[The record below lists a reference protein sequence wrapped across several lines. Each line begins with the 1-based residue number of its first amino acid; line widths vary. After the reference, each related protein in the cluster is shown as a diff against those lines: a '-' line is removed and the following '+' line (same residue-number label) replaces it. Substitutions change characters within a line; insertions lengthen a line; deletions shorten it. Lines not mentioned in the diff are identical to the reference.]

1 MAMLRIE
8 RDARGIATLTLDR
21 PEARNALSAALVI
34 RLTESLAAL
43 AGDVTVR
50 AVLLTGSSGVFCAGA
65 DIGEMRAA
73 GSGTQEQNEADAR
86 RFAKMLEVLE
96 RQPQPT
102 VALVNGAA
110 YGGALGLVAA
120 CDIALAA
127 KSARFALSEVR
138 LGLLPAMISPYVI
151 RAIGPRQAR
160 RWFLTGEAMEA
171 GTAGRIGLVHE
182 VVDDAALPA
191 ASAALVD
198 ALLAGGPG
206 AQAEIKQLIRQ
217 VSGRSEPADE
227 TMLAESARWIARIR
241 AGSEAREGLTAFLE
255 RRKPGWIRDA

>member
-8 RDARGIATLTLDR
+8 RGPCGIATLTLDR
-21 PEARNALSAALVI
+21 PEARNALCAALVT
-34 RLTESLAAL
+34 RLTESLAEL
-43 AGDVTVR
+43 ADDATVR
-50 AVLLTGSSGVFCAGA
+50 AVLLTGSAGVFCAGA

-73 GSGTQEQNEADAR
+73 GAASPEQNEADSR

-102 VALVNGAA
+102 IAIVNGAA
-110 YGGALGLVAA
+110 YGGAVGLVAA

-127 KSARFALSEVR
+127 RSARFALSEVR
-138 LGLLPAMISPYVI
+138 LGLAPAMISPYVI
-151 RAIGPRQAR
+151 RAMGPRQAR
-160 RWFLTGEAMEA
+160 RWFLTGEAMDSH
-171 GTAGRIGLVHE
+171 TAERIGLVHE
-182 VVDDAALPA
+182 VVDDEELQL

-206 AQAEIKQLIRQ
+206 AQAEIKRLIRH
-217 VSGRSEPADE
+217 VTGRSEPADE
-227 TMLAESARWIARIR
+227 SMMAETARWIARIR
-241 AGSEAREGLTAFLE
+241 AGDEAREGLTAFLE